1 MLKVIAPG
9 QARITDPFFGG
20 RIRTAR
26 ETSIPYM
33 YDALRDA
40 VPGVAP
46 SGCIANLEVAAGL
59 RQGGFT
65 GFVFQDSD
73 LWKWVEGVAWALA
86 AQPDEALERR
96 ADALIDL
103 AARAQQPD
111 GYLDTYYII
120 NGLDKR
126 FTNLRDNHELY
137 VAGHMCEAAAAYYEA
152 TGKRTLL
159 DVACRFADC
168 IDRTFGP
175 EPEKKHGYPGHEE
188 IELGL
193 AALYRVTG
201 EARYLKLAQYFLDAR
216 GQQPHYFDQEA
227 LARGEKLPEKRR
239 NQWET
244 YSYFQAHAPVRS
256 QTAAA
261 GHAVR
266 QGYLLAGMA
275 EVGGETGD
283 ESLTDAAERIFANI
297 VNRQMYITGGVG
309 ATHEGEAFT
318 FDYDLPPE
326 RCYTETCA
334 AISLMMTAARLNR
347 ISPCAKYGDIVERV
361 LYNGMLAGVSLDGTK
376 YFYMNPLEVWPE
388 RCEKRQDL
396 HIHAE
401 RQGWFGCACCPPNVL
416 RTLTGLS
423 RYLFTV
429 GENTLYVDQYV
440 SAEAEAA
447 LDAGAMRFSL
457 DARLPWQGDV
467 RMTILTDVA
476 RCAVAFR
483 IPSWTDGWSM
493 SVNGAAVAPE
503 LRGGYAVVE
512 RAFRAGDCIELALTM
527 PVRRMRASMHTPNYA
542 GRTAIVRGPLVYCM
556 EEIDNGAELW
566 NLELLPGE
574 AMVEERPELLG
585 GVQTIRLPGRRSA
598 SGEALYSDEPPTAQE
613 VELTFVPYYA
623 WGNRGRGEMS
633 VWVRQA

>member
-283 ESLTDAAERIFANI
+283 DSLTDAAERIFANI
-297 VNRQMYITGGVG
+297 INRQMYITGGVG

-429 GENTLYVDQYV
+429 GENALYVDQYV
-440 SAEAEAA
+440 SADAEVG

-542 GRTAIVRGPLVYCM
+542 GRTAIMRGPLVYCM

>member
-46 SGCIANLEVAAGL
+46 SGCIANFEVAAGL

-73 LWKWVEGVAWALA
+73 LWKWVEVAAYALA
-86 AQPDEALERR
+86 ARPDEALEHR
-96 ADALIDL
+96 ADELIEL

-193 AALYRVTG
+193 AALYRATG

-244 YSYFQAHAPVRS
+244 YSYFQAQVPVRS
-256 QTAAA
+256 QTAAV

-283 ESLTDAAERIFANI
+283 DSLTDAAERIFANL

-347 ISPCAKYGDIVERV
+347 ISPCAKSGDIVERV

-440 SAEAEAA
+440 AADAEVR

-457 DARLPWQGDV
+457 DARMPWQGDV
-467 RMTILTDVA
+467 QMTILTDVA
-476 RCAVAFR
+476 RCAIAFR

-512 RAFRAGDCIELALTM
+512 RAFRAGDCVRLVLTM

-542 GRTAIVRGPLVYCM
+542 GKTAVMRGPLVYCL

-574 AMVEERPELLG
+574 AMVEARPELLG
-585 GVQTIRLPGRRSA
+585 GVQVIRLSGRRTA
-598 SGEALYSDEPPTAQE
+598 TGDALYSDEAPSAQE

>member
-193 AALYRVTG
+193 VALYRVTG

-227 LARGEKLPEKRR
+227 LTRGEKLPEKRR

-297 VNRQMYITGGVG
+297 VNRQMYITGGIG

-542 GRTAIVRGPLVYCM
+542 GRTAIMRGPLVYCM

>member
-46 SGCIANLEVAAGL
+46 SGCIANFEVAAGL

-73 LWKWVEGVAWALA
+73 LWKWVEGAAYALA
-86 AQPDEALERR
+86 ARPDGALERR
-96 ADALIDL
+96 VDELIDL

-193 AALYRVTG
+193 VQLYRVTG

-216 GQQPHYFDQEA
+216 GRQPHYFDQEA

-244 YSYFQAHAPVRS
+244 YSYFQAQAPVRS

-283 ESLTDAAERIFANI
+283 DSLTDAAERIFANI
-297 VNRQMYITGGVG
+297 INRQMYITGGVG

-423 RYLFTV
+423 RYLFAV

-447 LDAGAMRFSL
+447 LDAGVMRFSL

-467 RMTILTDVA
+467 RLTILEDVE
-476 RCAVAFR
+476 RCAIAFR
-483 IPSWTDGWSM
+483 IPSWTGEWSM
-493 SVNGAAVAPE
+493 SVNGAAVVPE

-512 RAFRAGDCIELALTM
+512 RAFRGGDCIELALTM

-542 GRTAIVRGPLVYCM
+542 GKTAVMRGPLVYCL

-574 AMVEERPELLG
+574 ARVEERPELLG
-585 GVQTIRLPGRRSA
+585 GVQVIRLPGRRSA
-598 SGEALYSDEPPTAQE
+598 AGEALYSDEPTTAQE
-613 VELTFVPYYA
+613 AELTFVPYYA

>member
-1 MLKVIAPG
+1 MLKVIAPA

-26 ETSIPYM
+26 ERSIPYM
-33 YDALRDA
+33 YDALHDA

-65 GFVFQDSD
+65 GYVFQDSD
-73 LWKWVEGVAWALA
+73 LWKWVEGAAYALA
-86 AQPDEALERR
+86 AQPDADLERR
-96 ADALIDL
+96 VDELIDL
-103 AARAQQPD
+103 AARAQQSD

-193 AALYRVTG
+193 AALYRATG

-244 YSYFQAHAPVRS
+244 YSYFQAQVPVRS
-256 QTAAA
+256 QTAAV

-283 ESLTDAAERIFANI
+283 GSLTDAAERIFANI

-440 SAEAEAA
+440 AADAEVR

-457 DARLPWQGDV
+457 DARMPWQGDV
-467 RMTILTDVA
+467 QMTILTDVA
-476 RCAVAFR
+476 RCAIAFR

-512 RAFRAGDCIELALTM
+512 RAFRAGDCIRLAFTM

-542 GRTAIVRGPLVYCM
+542 GKTAVRRGPLVYCL

-574 AMVEERPELLG
+574 AMVEARPELLG
-585 GVQTIRLPGRRSA
+585 GVQVIRLSGRRTA
-598 SGEALYSDEPPTAQE
+598 TGDALYSDEAPSAQE

>member
-1 MLKVIAPG
+1 MLKVIAPA

-26 ETSIPYM
+26 ESSIPYM
-33 YDALRDA
+33 YDALHDA

-73 LWKWVEGVAWALA
+73 LWKWVEGAAYALA
-86 AQPDEALERR
+86 AQPDAALERR
-96 ADALIDL
+96 VDELIDL

-175 EPEKKHGYPGHEE
+175 GPEQKHGYPGHEE

-193 AALYRVTG
+193 VALYRVTG
-201 EARYLKLAQYFLDAR
+201 TARYLKLAQYFLDAR
-216 GQQPHYFDQEA
+216 GQQPYYYDQEA

-244 YSYFQAHAPVRS
+244 YSYFQAQVPVRS
-256 QTAAA
+256 QTAAV

-347 ISPCAKYGDIVERV
+347 ISPCARYGDIVERV

-440 SAEAEAA
+440 AADAEVR

-457 DARLPWQGDV
+457 DARMPWQGDV
-467 RMTILTDVA
+467 QLTVLTDVA
-476 RCAVAFR
+476 RCGIAFR

-493 SVNGAAVAPE
+493 TVNGAAVAPE
-503 LRGGYAVVE
+503 MRGGYAVVE
-512 RAFRAGDCIELALTM
+512 RAFRSGDCIRLALTM

-542 GRTAIVRGPLVYCM
+542 GKTAIMRGPLVYCL

-574 AMVEERPELLG
+574 AKVEARPELLG
-585 GVQTIRLPGRRSA
+585 GVQAICLPGRRTA
-598 SGEALYSDEPPTAQE
+598 TGDALYSDEAPSAQE